1 MKLEKSNDNAISTN
15 AELIDFYINLGSLYE
30 QQGKWPSAIAHYR
43 LALRINPNLAIVY
56 KKLGDVW
63 YNLKRC
69 DRAIDC
75 WYTAF
80 NLEPKFIE
88 EALKI
93 YYQLG
98 QPMLNLEEWEEA
110 IAPLKE
116 SIGYDSNNSLCYY
129 HLVNILSKTR
139 YEPDILVFQPS
150 LTKFKVEDSEVYY
163 RLGEV
168 LAKVGYLEEAIS
180 CYRQAVAW
188 S

>member
-1 MKLEKSNDNAISTN
+1 
-15 AELIDFYINLGSLYE
+15 
-30 QQGKWPSAIAHYR
+30 
-43 LALRINPNLAIVY
+43 
-56 KKLGDVW
+56 
-63 YNLKRC
+63 
-69 DRAIDC
+69 
-75 WYTAF
+75 
-80 NLEPKFIE
+80 
-88 EALKI
+88 
-93 YYQLG
+93 
-98 QPMLNLEEWEEA
+98 MLNLEDWEEA

-150 LTKFKVEDSEVYY
+150 LTKFKVEDPEVYY

-168 LAKVGYLEEAIS
+168 LAKVGYLKEAIS